1 MRQGSEPRLLVAG
14 LMIAALALVL
24 FFMVGKP
31 IIAAFT
37 RMRMAATKRSV
48 FALPTGPKPVHVRG
62 VPIPTGPD
70 VPEEMDFRVKY
81 VAWFNRAV
89 TAHYPTND
97 PKGAAYIRSAVDY
110 IGADYQISAYRE
122 LVATERSFDIKDAT
136 IPTVAFTD
144 ASVLSYSTKRA
155 DHHTPTYQALLA
167 TERSFDLK
175 DVTDP
180 GLALMIGLIEPDAK
194 RQRDAINKAVAEMPG
209 SNYPKFIW
217 FLAAASAGHAAA
229 LDNADSDD
237 MKARD
242 ALSLKYLEA
251 GLNDGS
257 FQPGEALRWRFNAK
271 SVQDLF
277 FRNGVAAAQI
287 FAAARDVAPW
297 VKDYVEGVQYT
308 QAAWAA
314 RGTNS
319 ALNISQPGWNEFAEK
334 LAIARNYLVTSWNEN
349 PHDPAAAAEMI
360 RVCMGENEDK
370 DKMRTWFDRSVA
382 ADCDF
387 NTAYL
392 NFERGLEPRW
402 VGSYLEMN
410 AFGEECAATGRYDTS
425 VPYQRVQVALDI
437 SADAA
442 DHGAQFRDPRVAM
455 EVLDVI
461 NKYFAESNPPIA
473 VQYNH
478 TLAAIIAEKIG
489 NVQEMKKHMAAIQY
503 TPLRAPLLAQM
514 MNLQVL
520 IRDARGN

>member
-1 MRQGSEPRLLVAG
+1 MS
-14 LMIAALALVL
+14 
-24 FFMVGKP
+24 
-31 IIAAFT
+31 
-37 RMRMAATKRSV
+37 
-48 FALPTGPKPVHVRG
+48 
-62 VPIPTGPD
+62 
-70 VPEEMDFRVKY
+70 
-81 VAWFNRAV
+81 RACN
-89 TAHYPTND
+89 T
-97 PKGAAYIRSAVDY
+97 
-110 IGADYQISAYRE
+110 
-122 LVATERSFDIKDAT
+122 
-136 IPTVAFTD
+136 
-144 ASVLSYSTKRA
+144 
-155 DHHTPTYQALLA
+155 
-167 TERSFDLK
+167 
-175 DVTDP
+175 
-180 GLALMIGLIEPDAK
+180 
-194 RQRDAINKAVAEMPG
+194 
-209 SNYPKFIW
+209 
-217 FLAAASAGHAAA
+217 
-229 LDNADSDD
+229 
-237 MKARD
+237 
-242 ALSLKYLEA
+242 
-251 GLNDGS
+251 
-257 FQPGEALRWRFNAK
+257 
-271 SVQDLF
+271 
-277 FRNGVAAAQI
+277 
-287 FAAARDVAPW
+287 
-297 VKDYVEGVQYT
+297 
-308 QAAWAA
+308 